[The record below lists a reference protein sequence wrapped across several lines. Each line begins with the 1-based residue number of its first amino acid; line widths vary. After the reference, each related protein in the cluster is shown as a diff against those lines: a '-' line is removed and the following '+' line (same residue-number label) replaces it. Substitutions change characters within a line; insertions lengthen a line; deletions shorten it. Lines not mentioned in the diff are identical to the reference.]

1 METFLKTGFGQ
12 ISIAPKKSGLP
23 KIWGGGRGAARTPM
37 SEVLTF
43 WHTKTCDKFVQTG
56 GGGFSNPPTSKIV
69 ITPTPKEP

>member
-12 ISIAPKKSGLP
+12 ISIVPKKSGLP

-43 WHTKTCDKFVQTG
+43 WHT
-56 GGGFSNPPTSKIV
+56 
-69 ITPTPKEP
+69 